1 MPQQSIEIP
10 VPACKSD
17 SSWRSQFSHPSGWR
31 GWIVGRLMAVKNKTR
46 SSWVL
51 SLLQLRPT
59 DHVLELGF
67 GSGADIRRV
76 AARVPQGF
84 VAGVDHSESMVRLAT
99 SKNAAMIAA
108 GRVRVLQSSAS
119 RLPFE
124 SNSFDVAFSINVAQF
139 WNNPAEVALEIR
151 RVLKPDGCVA
161 LAVQPRN
168 KGANETDADATGE
181 KLMQAL
187 AAAGFTLPRLE
198 RKPLR
203 PVSVVCAIAS
213 K

>member
-1 MPQQSIEIP
+1 MSQQSTENP
-10 VPACKSD
+10 VPVCRSD
-17 SSWRSQFSHPSGWR
+17 SGWRSQFGHPSGWR

-51 SLLQLRPT
+51 SLFQLRPT

-67 GSGADIRRV
+67 GSGADIHRV
-76 AARVPQGF
+76 TARIPQGF

-108 GRVRVLQSSAS
+108 GRVRLMQSTAS
-119 RLPFE
+119 HLPFE
-124 SNSFDVAFSINVAQF
+124 SNSFDVVFSINVAQF

-151 RVLKPDGCVA
+151 RVLKPGGCVA

-181 KLMQAL
+181 KLMLAL
-187 AAAGFTLPRLE
+187 AAAGFSLPRLE
-198 RKPLR
+198 RKPMR
-203 PVSVVCAIAS
+203 PVSVVCAIAN